1 MVPAWAFGGS
11 RTLSRV
17 GEMPIGGTI
26 ESRDHVYPGTLGQ
39 AALSIA
45 DIVQVGEQLAGC
57 FVSH

>member
-1 MVPAWAFGGS
+1 
-11 RTLSRV
+11 
-17 GEMPIGGTI
+17 MPIGGTI